1 MRKLSI
7 LFLLLLALGT
17 QSCKHFTLF
26 GKKHKK
32 QVAAADTAKK
42 KEVKEPLYKPFKEII
57 TAKAV
62 SQEGLLTVHKVD
74 TKWYFEIPDSIL
86 GREILAITRFSKTP
100 AGVSFYAGE
109 EVNEQTMYWE
119 KAPNKKILLRVS
131 ILINK
136 ADSTHAISK
145 AVKNSNTDPI
155 IAAFEIKTLSPKG
168 NAVIDVTDF
177 FNGDNQSI
185 SVPQQVKQMYNLTG
199 LAGDRSYI
207 QRIST
212 YPINTEIRTLKT
224 YNANTSSMGNRM
236 MMVPGGYQTG
246 AVTVELNT
254 SFILLP
260 KIPMRKRLF
269 DPRVGFFADEYSF
282 YSDHQEKVENSKF
295 ITRWRL
301 EPKPE
306 DMEKFKRGELVEP
319 QKPIVYYIDPAVPK
333 QWRPYLIQGINDWQ
347 KAFERAG
354 FKNAIL
360 GKEWPENDS
369 TMSLED
375 ARYSVIRYFAS
386 PINNAYGPHVHDPR
400 SGEIIES
407 HLGWYHNIMNL
418 LHNWYMIQAAMS
430 DTTARKMKFD
440 EELMGQLIRF
450 VSSHEIGHTLGL
462 RHNMGSSSTVPVE
475 KLRDRKWVEAYGHTP
490 SIMDYARFNYV
501 AQPEDHVGRAGLF
514 PRIGDYDM
522 WAIQWGY
529 RPIPDAKDEEEERK
543 ILNKIVIDSL
553 ATNKRL
559 WFGSGEMWSDT
570 RCLTE
575 DLGDDNMK
583 ADEYGIRNLKQII
596 VRLPEWTK
604 EEADQYK
611 NLTDMYSVLKGQ
623 YFTYIGHVI
632 NNIGGQYI
640 NIKSIEQKGDV
651 YGNMPKDK
659 SKEAIDF
666 LNRNFF
672 HTPNWIA
679 NPSFSNKVSSSTNRD
694 FSNSAGYYISSL
706 VRASL
711 LTRLSEMSG
720 SSSKAYSVNEYLTD
734 LEKCIYEEL
743 STRKPVDYYRRSLQ
757 KAYVN
762 ELFNAVFTTTNEIG
776 GTPMINESVAKT
788 DVPSIVKVHLASLKS
803 KIDAASASGSDAMTR
818 IHYKDLSERI
828 GVILNKRK

>member
-1 MRKLSI
+1 M
-7 LFLLLLALGT
+7 LLLLLVAMGS
-17 QSCKHFTLF
+17 QSCKHLSFCR
-26 GKKHKK
+26 KKQKK
-32 QVAAADTAKK
+32 QVAVADTTKK
-42 KEVKEPLYKPFKEII
+42 KDAKEAPFKPFKEII
-57 TAKAV
+57 TAKSV
-62 SQEGLLTVHKVD
+62 SKEGLFTVHKVD
-74 TKWYFEIPDSIL
+74 TRWYFEIPDSVM
-86 GREILAITRFSKTP
+86 GREILAITRYAKTP
-100 AGVSFYAGE
+100 AGANFYAGE
-109 EVNEQTMYWE
+109 EVNEQTIYWE

-145 AVKNSNTDPI
+145 AVKNSNTDPVI
-155 IAAFEIKTLSPKG
+155 GAFDIKTLSPKG
-168 NAVIDVTDF
+168 YAVIDVSDF
-177 FNGDNQSI
+177 FNGDNQSFSI
-185 SVPQQVKQMYNLTG
+185 PQQVKQMYNLTG

-224 YNANTSSMGNRM
+224 FNSNTSITGNRM
-236 MMVPGGYQTG
+236 FMIPGGYMTG
-246 AVTVELNT
+246 AVTMELNT

-260 KIPMRKRLF
+260 KIPMKKRLF
-269 DPRVGFFADEYSF
+269 DLRVGYFADEYSF

-306 DMEKFKRGELVEP
+306 DMEKFKRGELIEP
-319 QKPIVYYIDPAVPK
+319 QKPIIYYIDPAVPK
-333 QWRPYLIQGINDWQ
+333 QWHPYLIQGINDWQ
-347 KAFERAG
+347 KAFEKAG
-354 FKNAIL
+354 FKNAIM

-418 LHNWYMIQAAMS
+418 LHNWYMIQAGMS

-440 EELMGQLIRF
+440 QELMGQLIRF

-462 RHNMGSSSTVPVE
+462 RHNMGSSSTVSVE
-475 KLRDRKWVEAYGHTP
+475 KLRDKKWVEAHGHTP

-501 AQPEDHVGRAGLF
+501 AQPEDHVSRAGLF

-529 RPIPDAKDEEEERK
+529 RPIPEAMDEEQERK

-553 ATNKRL
+553 AANKRL
-559 WFGSGEMWSDT
+559 WFGSGEMWPDS

-575 DLGDDNMK
+575 DLGNDNMK
-583 ADEYGIRNLKQII
+583 ANEYGIRNLKQII
-596 VRLPEWTK
+596 TRLPEWTR

-611 NLTDMYSVLKGQ
+611 NLADMYSVLKGQ

-632 NNIGGQYI
+632 NNIGGQYV
-640 NIKSIEQKGDV
+640 NTKSIEQSGDV
-651 YGNMPKDK
+651 YGNMPKAK

-666 LNRNFF
+666 LNRNLF

-679 NPSFSNKVSSSTNRD
+679 NPIFKNKVSSSTSRD
-694 FSNSAGYYISSL
+694 FSNSADWHISNL
-706 VRASL
+706 FRASL
-711 LTRLSEMSG
+711 LNRLSEISA
-720 SSSKAYSVNEYLTD
+720 SSPKAYSVNEYLTD

-743 STRKPVDYYRRSLQ
+743 YTRKPVDEYRRHLQ
-757 KAYVN
+757 KSYVN
-762 ELFNAVFTTTNEIG
+762 ELFNAVFIPNNEIG
-776 GTPMINESVAKT
+776 GTPMINESLAKT
-788 DVPSIVKVHLASLKS
+788 DVPSIVKMHLASLKS
-803 KIDAASASGSDAMTR
+803 KIDAAIVHSPDTMSR

-828 GVILNKRK
+828 TVILNKRR